1 MIKNKKLLEK
11 FENDLMKKEKFSY
24 QQALKIY
31 EALWIEAKN
40 LKVLPLKNPMEGID
54 TEIKIAKILN
64 SCSKKY

>member
-40 LKVLPLKNPMEGID
+40 LKVLPLKKSNGG
-54 TEIKIAKILN
+54 
-64 SCSKKY
+64 Y

>member
-40 LKVLPLKNPMEGID
+40 LKVLPLKNPMKGFD
-54 TEIKIAKILN
+54 TKIKIAKILN